1 MTTAVMAE
9 KRGAYKTLS
18 LENKVRLIQKS
29 ESGTKRKCEIAK
41 EFGIQPNTL
50 STILRNKEKILK
62 AWTYN
67 EVCASRKRLREP
79 RFSELEE
86 CTLRWFKE
94 ARDNNIPI
102 SGPVLLNKAEEF
114 SKMLK
119 IDNFKGSIG
128 WLNRFKERHGLSFKK
143 VCSESASVSENDC
156 ENWKIKLTSFISKYD
171 SSNIFNIDETALFY
185 RCTPDKSFNLKG
197 EPCADGR
204 LSKERITVLLGA
216 SMDGSEK
223 LPAIVIGKYGK
234 PRCFSRINSLPVEYF
249 HSKNSWITCEI
260 FEKLLINLDEHFSR
274 QKREILLFIDH
285 CTAHNRIPRLESMKV
300 VFFPKNISNKLQPLE
315 QGVIQDFKR
324 LYRKQVLLHV
334 IEQTRKHQ
342 EIKPINLI
350 EAVRMIRLSWS
361 QVQPQTIKNCFMKSG
376 FYTGLDEN
384 YLEDCFF
391 NEDPEEW
398 KEVVSE
404 VSYNDYI
411 HIDDDVATCG
421 KLDVKDI
428 VSEVKTS
435 KEQFLTDE
443 ESESDGEETTLPSSN
458 EAYNSIL
465 TLQQYFESQEFT
477 PNEAFD
483 YINVL
488 KVMINQHKK
497 KDQV

>member
-1 MTTAVMAE
+1 MNTVTAE

-18 LENKVRLIQKS
+18 LESKVRLIQKS
-29 ESGTKRKCEIAK
+29 ESGTKRKCDIAK

-79 RFSELEE
+79 RFGELEE
-86 CTLRWFKE
+86 CTLRWFKQ
-94 ARDNNIPI
+94 ARDNNIPV

-119 IDNFKGSIG
+119 IENFKGSIG

-143 VCSESASVSENDC
+143 VYGESASLSENDY
-156 ENWKIKLTSFISKYD
+156 EGWKIKLASLTSKYD
-171 SSNIFNIDETALFY
+171 PSNIFNIDETALFY
-185 RCTPDKSFNLKG
+185 RCTPDKAINLKG
-197 EPCADGR
+197 ETCTDGR

-223 LPAIVIGKYGK
+223 LPAIVIGKYSK
-234 PRCFSRINSLPVEYF
+234 PRCFSRVNSLPVEYF
-249 HSKNSWITCEI
+249 HSKNSWVTCDV
-260 FEKLLINLDEHFSR
+260 FERLLINLDEHFSR
-274 QKREILLFIDH
+274 QKREILLFVDN
-285 CTAHNRIPRLESMKV
+285 CTAHNRVPRLESIKV
-300 VFFPKNISNKLQPLE
+300 VFFPANVTSEFQPME
-315 QGVIQDFKR
+315 QGVIHDFKR
-324 LYRKQVLLHV
+324 HYRNQVLQHV
-334 IEQTRKHQ
+334 TEQTGERK
-342 EIKPINLI
+342 EIKPIKLI

-376 FYTGLDEN
+376 FYTELDEN
-384 YLEDCFF
+384 CLEDCFL

-398 KEVVSE
+398 KHVASD
-404 VSYNDYI
+404 VSYNEYV

-435 KEQFLTDE
+435 QEQLLTDD
-443 ESESDGEETTLPSSN
+443 ESESDGEATAPPSST
-458 EAYNSIL
+458 EAHNSIL
-465 TLQQYFESQEFT
+465 VLQQYFENQEFT
-477 PNEAFD
+477 PSEAFD

-488 KVMINQHKK
+488 KVMINLHRK